1 MDGIDGDRRSPK
13 IVGQVNAVGQQTADF
28 SEGTVGIDGREAVA
42 SRKRC
47 DLQAIGDREAIRHRD
62 KAAIRLASLCGKDRI
77 EVRGFVNRC

>member
-1 MDGIDGDRRSPK
+1 MNGIEGDRRSLK

-62 KAAIRLASLCGKDRI
+62 KAAILATLCGNKRI
-77 EVRGFVNRC
+77 EVRGCVDSC